1 MLKHE
6 VKGVELVVV
15 LNRAKCVDVSQRLA
29 WRTPEGVVK
38 RPVLTS
44 IGNPEYHLTEISTW
58 KEANSGQAAPFD
70 QQSQCPGT
78 RVRFEEGHLEQ
89 RKV

>member
-1 MLKHE
+1 MVFLRFSF
-6 VKGVELVVV
+6 LYFIYIYIYFFFV
-15 LNRAKCVDVSQRLA
+15 LNEWVCYQQTTDLA
-29 WRTPEGVVK
+29 
-38 RPVLTS
+38 
-44 IGNPEYHLTEISTW
+44 HLTEISTW

-78 RVRFEEGHLEQ
+78 RVRFEEGHSEQ